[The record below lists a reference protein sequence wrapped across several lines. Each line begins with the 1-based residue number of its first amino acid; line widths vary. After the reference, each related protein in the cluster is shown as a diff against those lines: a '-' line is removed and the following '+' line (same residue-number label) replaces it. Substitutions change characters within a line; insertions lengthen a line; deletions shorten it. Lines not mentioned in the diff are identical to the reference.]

1 MFEFFQKGKEKV
13 QQQVKYSDS
22 NISYMFMQKIQTRG
36 VEDIYFLKKKKG
48 ILSFHKPQ
56 NFVLSE

>member
-22 NISYMFMQKIQTRG
+22 NISYMFMQNVCENAVIS
-36 VEDIYFLKKKKG
+36 V
-48 ILSFHKPQ
+48 
-56 NFVLSE
+56 